1 MAVAHRDGLARMH
14 TGLVEAALAAYGR
27 QLVVL
32 DDGEVAD
39 DLVGDVVGVLT
50 SLCARL
56 YGCRSARD
64 RALKAVR
71 CAERDVGPAGGAG
84 AARGDGDGV
93 AG

>member
-1 MAVAHRDGLARMH
+1 VAVTHRDRLARMH
-14 TGLVEAALAAYGR
+14 AGLVEAALAAYGR
-27 QLVVL
+27 RLVVL

-71 CAERDVGPAGGAG
+71 CAERDVGPAGVAG

>member
-1 MAVAHRDGLARMH
+1 MH

-71 CAERDVGPAGGAG
+71 CAERDVGPAGVAG